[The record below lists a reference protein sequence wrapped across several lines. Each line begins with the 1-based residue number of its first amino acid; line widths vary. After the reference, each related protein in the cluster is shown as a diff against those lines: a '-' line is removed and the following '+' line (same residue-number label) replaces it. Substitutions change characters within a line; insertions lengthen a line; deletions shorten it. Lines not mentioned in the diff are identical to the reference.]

1 MSSILARPDDFVA
14 QVPQNFQTY
23 ALCCDWHDTCAS
35 IARCTA
41 FNKMKCK
48 EIVDAACEEAAM
60 YKKCGVDGVLVE
72 NMFDL
77 PYVKPN
83 QAGPE
88 LNAFM
93 TRVCTEVKKIL
104 PSLPCGVQILA
115 GNNKSALAV
124 AAATG
129 FQFVRA
135 EGFVFG
141 HVADE
146 GIMESCASE
155 LLRYRRIIDAEDILV
170 FADIKKKHCSH
181 AITSDVS
188 ILETMKAAEF
198 FQCDGIILTGGATG
212 LPPSTTELQ
221 EVKAEATVPVL
232 LGSGITENN
241 VQDFFAADAVIVG
254 SSFKHGN
261 IWSGALNALQV
272 EAFMEKVHTLRQ
284 TLSYS
289 S

>member
-1 MSSILARPDDFVA
+1 MPGT
-14 QVPQNFQTY
+14 P
-23 ALCCDWHDTCAS
+23 
-35 IARCTA
+35 
-41 FNKMKCK
+41 FNKMKCSQ
-48 EIVDAACEEAAM
+48 IVDTACEEAEV

-72 NMFDL
+72 NMFDI

-88 LNAFM
+88 LTAFM
-93 TRVCTEVKKIL
+93 ARVCTEVKRIL

-124 AAATG
+124 AAAAG

-146 GIMESCASE
+146 GIMESCAGE
-155 LLRYRRIIDAEDILV
+155 LLRYRRTIDAQDILV

-181 AITSDVS
+181 AITSDISV
-188 ILETMKAAEF
+188 LETMKAAEF
-198 FQCDGIILTGGATG
+198 FQCDGVILTGGATG
-212 LPPSTTELQ
+212 LPPSVAELQ
-221 EVKAEATVPVL
+221 EGKAEATVPIL
-232 LGSGITENN
+232 LGSGIRESNI
-241 VQDFFAADAVIVG
+241 QDFFAADAVIVG

-261 IWSGALNALQV
+261 AWSGTLNGLQV
-272 EAFMEKVHTLRQ
+272 QAFMEKIHMLRQ
-284 TLSYS
+284 TL
-289 S
+289 

>member
-35 IARCTA
+35 IARFGGA
-41 FNKMKCK
+41 PFNKMKCK

-146 GIMESCASE
+146 
-155 LLRYRRIIDAEDILV
+155 
-170 FADIKKKHCSH
+170 DIKKKHCSH

-272 EAFMEKVHTLRQ
+272 EAFMEKGAHTTSNIIIFIL
-284 TLSYS
+284 TL
-289 S
+289 